1 MKRLLLVLG
10 GVFLITA
17 LGPVPSANAW
27 WWHRHSNSN
36 SSAKSSKS
44 SSAKTPKSP
53 KAHKSPKSPKQPKS
67 HHEKSHADTGSHL
80 YNFPHSVGWRRNTPG
95 PAGAGAE
102 SVTK

>member
-27 WWHRHSNSN
+27 WWHHLSN
-36 SSAKSSKS
+36 SSSKSAKS
-44 SSAKTPKSP
+44 SSAKTPKAPKSP
-53 KAHKSPKSPKQPKS
+53 KAHKSPKSPKF
-67 HHEKSHADTGSHL
+67 HHQKSHADNGNHL
-80 YNFPHSVGWRRNTPG
+80 YNFPHSVGWHRNTPG

-102 SVTK
+102 TITK